1 MGKKR
6 TAAEDEVD
14 EIEEIFKSAKSKTKK
29 TAKVTKS
36 KQNASKSHPKKAK
49 SDSKLKIYTEEELK
63 IGKGGLTD
71 KCPFDCDC
79 CF

>member
-6 TAAEDEVD
+6 TAAADESN
-14 EIEEIFKSAKSKTKK
+14 EIDEIFKSAKSKTKK
-29 TAKVTKS
+29 SAKVSKTK
-36 KQNASKSHPKKAK
+36 ATAVKSHSKKQV
-49 SDSKLKIYTEEELK
+49 SDPKLKVYTEEQLK

>member
-6 TAAEDEVD
+6 TVAKDEVE
-14 EIEEIFKSAKSKTKK
+14 EIEEIFKSAKSKPKK
-29 TAKVTKS
+29 TAKVAKPRENSTKFH
-36 KQNASKSHPKKAK
+36 AKKAK
-49 SDSKLKIYTEEELK
+49 SDAKLKVYTEEELK
-63 IGKGGLTD
+63 IGKGGMTD

>member
-6 TAAEDEVD
+6 TGADDESN
-14 EIEEIFKSAKSKTKK
+14 EIDEIFKSAKVKLKKASK
-29 TAKVTKS
+29 VPKS
-36 KQNASKSHPKKAK
+36 KAAAAKSHAKKPV
-49 SDSKLKIYTEEELK
+49 SDPKLKIYTEEQLN